1 MNKNQK
7 NILDELEKLYPKV
20 KCALDYTNP
29 LELSVAVILS
39 AQCTDKRVNLVT
51 PNLFKR
57 CRSVE
62 DYADILLADLE
73 KLIFSTGFYKNKA
86 KSIQGLAEK
95 VLNVFKGKLPQEMK
109 DLISLPGVGRKTAN
123 VIQQEAFGITEGIVV
138 DTHVLRISH
147 RLGFASKS
155 QNAEIKERELM
166 KVLPKK
172 YWYYFSHYMILLG
185 RSFCVA
191 RKPHCVNC
199 PLKDICPRRGVL

>member
-1 MNKNQK
+1 MNKKQK
-7 NILDELEKLYPKV
+7 EILDKLAKLYPKP
-20 KCALDYTNP
+20 KCALHYSTP

-39 AQCTDKRVNLVT
+39 AQCTDKRVNIVT
-51 PNLFKR
+51 PKLFNHCK
-57 CRSVE
+57 CVQ
-62 DYADILLADLE
+62 DYADIPLKDLE

-86 KSIQGLAEK
+86 KSIQGLAKK
-95 VLNVFKGKLPQEMK
+95 VLDTFNGEIPQDMK
-109 DLISLPGVGRKTAN
+109 SLTSLPGVGRKTAN
-123 VIQQEAFGITEGIVV
+123 VIQQEAFGITEGVVV
-138 DTHVLRISH
+138 DTHVLRISF

-172 YWYYFSHYMILLG
+172 YWFYFSHYMILLG

-191 RKPHCVNC
+191 RKPDCVNC